1 MIQNRSK
8 LYFLKK
14 PFAANAGGGLSVT
27 LNVSPELL
35 NLDRSGAGSQATFT
49 VSVNTSPVSVMSVAL
64 VSSDLSVGVSPATV
78 VFGPGL
84 PLSVNLVLSGST
96 FGPSAVTVTA
106 TPSDPGLSP
115 KSVNVTRT
123 ALTLPVQ
130 TNVAIWLT
138 ADGGVIKRG
147 GGFAALTDDPV
158 QGWQDRSTN
167 GQNLSQATLSA
178 QPLFKPTGLNGLPG
192 VMFDGVDDLL
202 TGVDGALPLGTSAR
216 TVVLVV
222 KWNQFVSS
230 YGGLSWG
237 ANSSNFTFGLV
248 KWSGT
253 SPNAGVQGWGTDYQ
267 SSYAIQAGT
276 AFLWVITL
284 SGGVLNQRINRSN
297 VMFNTSAVLNT
308 VSANFRMGA
317 ETNTSGFQALT
328 VSELL
333 VYNRLLSGSEIT
345 QLETY
350 ASRWGV

>member
-1 MIQNRSK
+1 MRQNRSN

-14 PFAANAGGGLSVT
+14 PFASTGTGGLSVT

-35 NLDRSGAGSQATFT
+35 NLDRSGAGSQATVT
-49 VSVNTSPVSVMSVAL
+49 VSVNTSPLTTISVAL
-64 VSSDLSVGVSPATV
+64 VSSDLSVTVSPATV
-78 VFGPGL
+78 VFGSGL
-84 PLSVNLVLSGST
+84 PLSVNVVLTSST

-106 TPSDPGLSP
+106 TPSDPGVSP

-130 TNVAIWLT
+130 TNVAMWLT
-138 ADGGVIKRG
+138 ADGGVLKRG
-147 GGFAALTDDPV
+147 GGFATVLDDPV
-158 QGWQDRSTN
+158 QGWQDLSIN

-202 TGVDGALPLGTSAR
+202 TGVDSALPLGTSAR
-216 TVVLVV
+216 TVVLVL

-237 ANSSNFTFGLV
+237 ANSSNSTFGLV
-248 KWSGT
+248 KWNGT

-267 SSYAIQAGT
+267 SSFAIPLGT
-276 AFLWVITL
+276 AFLWVVTL
-284 SGGVLNQRINRSN
+284 SGGVLNQRINRSS
-297 VMFNTSAVLNT
+297 VMFNAPAVLNT
-308 VSANFRMGA
+308 VSSNLRIGA
-317 ETNTSGFQALT
+317 ETNTSGFQAFT

-345 QLETY
+345 QMETY

>member
-1 MIQNRSK
+1 MSQNRSR

-14 PFAANAGGGLSVT
+14 PFATTSGGELAVT
-27 LNVSPELL
+27 LSSSPGSL
-35 NLDRSGAGSQATFT
+35 NLDRSGAGSQSIVSLG
-49 VSVNTSPVSVMSVAL
+49 VSVAPSSMMSVVLTA
-64 VSSDLSVGVSPATV
+64 SDASVIVSPSTV
-78 VFGPGL
+78 TFGPGL
-84 PLSVNLVLSGST
+84 ALSVNLLFSSST
-96 FGPSAVTVTA
+96 FGPSMVTVTA
-106 TPSDPGLSP
+106 TPSDPAVSP

-130 TNVAIWLT
+130 TNVAMWLT

-147 GGFAALTDDPV
+147 GGFAALADDPV
-158 QGWQDRSTN
+158 QGWQDLSTN

-202 TGVDGALPLGTSAR
+202 TGVDSALPLGTSAR

-317 ETNTSGFQALT
+317 ETNTSGFQAFT
-328 VSELL
+328 VSELV

-345 QLETY
+345 QIETY

>member
-1 MIQNRSK
+1 
-8 LYFLKK
+8 
-14 PFAANAGGGLSVT
+14 
-27 LNVSPELL
+27 
-35 NLDRSGAGSQATFT
+35 
-49 VSVNTSPVSVMSVAL
+49 
-64 VSSDLSVGVSPATV
+64 
-78 VFGPGL
+78 
-84 PLSVNLVLSGST
+84 
-96 FGPSAVTVTA
+96 
-106 TPSDPGLSP
+106 
-115 KSVNVTRT
+115 VTRT
-123 ALTLPVQ
+123 ALALPVQ
-130 TNVAIWLT
+130 TNVAMWLT
-138 ADGGVIKRG
+138 ADGGVLKRG
-147 GGFAALTDDPV
+147 GGFAAGLNDPI
-158 QGWQDRSTN
+158 QGWQDLSTN
-167 GQNLSQATLSA
+167 GLNLSQATLSA

-202 TGVDGALPLGTSAR
+202 TGMDGALPLGTSAR

-230 YGGLSWG
+230 FGGLSWG

-317 ETNTSGFQALT
+317 ETNTSGFQAFT